1 MTGDSITFH
10 DARLAVAKAAR
21 LALDETAAEG
31 LESAG
36 LYMVCY
42 TDPMVEPLDD
52 CAWFVFKTTG
62 KPERLPVDNGQRM
75 TPVTDRFEVQ

>member
-1 MTGDSITFH
+1 MSTTVTFH
-10 DARLAVAKAAR
+10 DARVAVAKTTR
-21 LALDETAAEG
+21 LNLDEIATEG
-31 LESAG
+31 LEASDR
-36 LYMVCY
+36 YMVCY